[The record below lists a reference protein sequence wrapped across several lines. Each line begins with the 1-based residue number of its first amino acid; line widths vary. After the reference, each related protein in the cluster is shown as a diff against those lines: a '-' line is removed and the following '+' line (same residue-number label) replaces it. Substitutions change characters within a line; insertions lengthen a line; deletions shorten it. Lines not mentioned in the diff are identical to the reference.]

1 MTAQHPEFA
10 EEQAFIDHAY
20 VCLEESR
27 ADALKMR
34 EFTTTGPGGT
44 HQARFERN
52 AVDEQLVGRLEKL
65 DLGDS
70 ALVFGRID
78 AHGEGRLKEPP
89 LLYSSRHGWRI
100 TGDKAREPGVSIR
113 DQLLARLGDEA
124 GGDDDGDE

>member
-78 AHGEGRLKEPP
+78 RVVVDENDEPTDGIEGFHIGHTPVCPTVESASCAGLKRAE
-89 LLYSSRHGWRI
+89 RTATR
-100 TGDKAREPGVSIR
+100 RN
-113 DQLLARLGDEA
+113 
-124 GGDDDGDE
+124 